1 MLGEPNLL
9 AEVAV
14 AVHQASKPILSLD
27 VSDTP
32 VLLVAWRIL
41 AHLGP
46 IFFGGLILIS
56 KSFQSLVPMWVAEMI
71 RSKHG
76 WIHHG
81 WPMTH
86 RNSSWSIDPIL
97 DCTVSRVVFGGQG
110 IANLK
115 DQTYLNSSM
124 NFPGAL
130 NRSVPVSSYIL
141 PSGKLT

>member
-46 IFFGGLILIS
+46 IFFWGVDPDLQIIPVACAHVGS
-56 KSFQSLVPMWVAEMI
+56 RNDSFQTWMDS
-71 RSKHG
+71 
-76 WIHHG
+76 
-81 WPMTH
+81 
-86 RNSSWSIDPIL
+86 
-97 DCTVSRVVFGGQG
+97 SRV
-110 IANLK
+110 AH
-115 DQTYLNSSM
+115 D
-124 NFPGAL
+124 P
-130 NRSVPVSSYIL
+130 
-141 PSGKLT
+141 